1 MSDHISQST
10 ITQIGEVLKDDGVIS
25 NEDLEDGAY
34 ILPYSVIQN
43 TANNLYL
50 FIHLV
55 HRMLYQFQTATL
67 DKIQTVLVSDG
78 LIAEN
83 SSNSV
88 QHVIYFINYS
98 ANNQFAFSISRGAEI
113 Q

>member
-25 NEDLEDGAY
+25 NEDLEDGASY
-34 ILPYSVIQN
+34 PYSVIQN
-43 TANNLYL
+43 TANNLS
-50 FIHLV
+50 
-55 HRMLYQFQTATL
+55 LYSLGASAVPIPNATL

-88 QHVIYFINYS
+88 QHVIYSCLYS
-98 ANNQFAFSISRGAEI
+98 ANNQFAFSISRGV